1 MSTNT
6 TIKSSLTSAAGKYLV
21 PAPLANTIWENI
33 QNKSAIIPFLNKMP
47 MSSATLKLN
56 AVDEDLVMSW
66 VDGEGGDKTVSNETY
81 TQVTLTAYELA
92 VIVTITD
99 ILIEDANIGMDA
111 HIRGEIEDAVVT
123 ALEQSYLGY
132 YDASPF
138 AQTISGDCP
147 DAHTIAYGAGDD
159 LLVDISNA
167 LGAIEEDGFEEDI
180 AWAANPT
187 LKSRMRNL
195 RDDDNQPIFQPATG
209 KEPAALYS
217 YPIRFSRNMMSTGS
231 PAARELIVGD
241 WHYAFEGI
249 RGGLRYDITDKA
261 TITIGGKP
269 VNLWEHNMKA
279 IKMWIRRAFLIRDVN
294 AFAKVTGL

>member
-1 MSTNT
+1 MGDFYSG
-6 TIKSSLTSAAGKYLV
+6 IVDADGKYAV
-21 PAPLANTIWENI
+21 PAPLATLMLKNI
-33 QNKSAIIPFLNKMP
+33 EYKSVCIPFTRKFP
-47 MSSATLKLN
+47 MTSKTLDIN
-56 AVDEDLVMSW
+56 MVDDEIEAAVVST
-66 VDGEGGDKTVSNETY
+66 EGGLKTTNKGTIKQ
-81 TQVTLTAYELA
+81 TTLTTKEIA
-92 VIVTITD
+92 VIVPLTD
-99 ILIEDANIGMDA
+99 EWEENSNIATNSFLREECEKAIARKLDRIYMGYEDTGTFAGNISSSIPA
-111 HIRGEIEDAVVT
+111 
-123 ALEQSYLGY
+123 
-132 YDASPF
+132 
-138 AQTISGDCP
+138 
-147 DAHTIAYGAGDD
+147 AHTIAFGDGAD